1 MGKKPDITI
10 TSDYLNYVRNQI
22 QKAITT
28 LCQKEY
34 LDEED
39 VVALLQMTEALQSL
53 GQKLLSDV
61 LFNVLINELNST
73 VR

>member
-1 MGKKPDITI
+1 
-10 TSDYLNYVRNQI
+10 LNYVRNQI

-53 GQKLLSDV
+53 GTKAIKKRVIQRPYK
-61 LFNVLINELNST
+61 
-73 VR
+73 

>member
-1 MGKKPDITI
+1 MRIWEKKPDITI

-39 VVALLQMTEALQSL
+39 VVALLQMAEALQSL
-53 GQKLLSDV
+53 GTKAIKKRVIQRPYK
-61 LFNVLINELNST
+61 
-73 VR
+73 

>member
-39 VVALLQMTEALQSL
+39 VVALLQMAEALQSL
-53 GQKLLSDV
+53 GTKAIKKRVIQRPYK
-61 LFNVLINELNST
+61 
-73 VR
+73 

>member
-1 MGKKPDITI
+1 MGRKPDITI

-39 VVALLQMTEALQSL
+39 VVALLEMTEALQSL
-53 GQKLLSDV
+53 GTK
-61 LFNVLINELNST
+61 T
-73 VR
+73 VKRRVIQRPHK

>member
-39 VVALLQMTEALQSL
+39 VVELLQMTEALPNL
-53 GQKLLSDV
+53 GTKAIKKRVIQRPYK
-61 LFNVLINELNST
+61 
-73 VR
+73 

>member
-28 LCQKEY
+28 LCQKDC
-34 LDEED
+34 LVEED
-39 VVALLQMTEALQSL
+39 VVALFQMAEALQSL
-53 GQKLLSDV
+53 ETK
-61 LFNVLINELNST
+61 T
-73 VR
+73 VKRRVIQRPYK

>member
-39 VVALLQMTEALQSL
+39 VVALLQMTEALQNL
-53 GQKLLSDV
+53 VTKAIKKRVIQRPYK
-61 LFNVLINELNST
+61 
-73 VR
+73 

>member
-39 VVALLQMTEALQSL
+39 VFALLQMTEALQNL
-53 GQKLLSDV
+53 GTKAIKKRVIQRPYK
-61 LFNVLINELNST
+61 
-73 VR
+73 

>member
-10 TSDYLNYVRNQI
+10 TSDYLNYDKKSNS
-22 QKAITT
+22 KAITT

-53 GQKLLSDV
+53 GTKAIKKRVIQRPYK
-61 LFNVLINELNST
+61 
-73 VR
+73 

>member
-1 MGKKPDITI
+1 MGKNPDITI

-53 GQKLLSDV
+53 GTKAIKKRVIQRPYK
-61 LFNVLINELNST
+61 
-73 VR
+73 

>member
-10 TSDYLNYVRNQI
+10 TSDYLNYVRTQI

-53 GQKLLSDV
+53 GTKAIKKRVIQRPYK
-61 LFNVLINELNST
+61 
-73 VR
+73 

>member
-22 QKAITT
+22 QKQLQRSA
-28 LCQKEY
+28 KKNY

-53 GQKLLSDV
+53 GTKAIKKRVIQRPYK
-61 LFNVLINELNST
+61 
-73 VR
+73 

>member
-39 VVALLQMTEALQSL
+39 VVALLQMTEAVA
-53 GQKLLSDV
+53 KLRDKSY
-61 LFNVLINELNST
+61 
-73 VR
+73 

>member
-1 MGKKPDITI
+1 MGRKPDITR

-28 LCQKEY
+28 LCQKEC

-39 VVALLQMTEALQSL
+39 VAALFQMAEALQSL
-53 GQKLLSDV
+53 GTKTIKKRVIQRPYK
-61 LFNVLINELNST
+61 
-73 VR
+73 

>member
-53 GQKLLSDV
+53 GAKAIKKRVIQRPYK
-61 LFNVLINELNST
+61 
-73 VR
+73 

>member
-28 LCQKEY
+28 LYQKDC
-34 LDEED
+34 LVEED
-39 VVALLQMTEALQSL
+39 VVALFQMAEALQSL
-53 GQKLLSDV
+53 GTK
-61 LFNVLINELNST
+61 T
-73 VR
+73 VKRRVIQRPHK

>member
-1 MGKKPDITI
+1 MGKKQDITI

-28 LCQKEY
+28 LCQKDC
-34 LDEED
+34 LVEED

-53 GQKLLSDV
+53 ETKTIKKRVIQRPYK
-61 LFNVLINELNST
+61 
-73 VR
+73 

>member
-1 MGKKPDITI
+1 M
-10 TSDYLNYVRNQI
+10 NCVRNQI

-28 LCQKEY
+28 LCQKEC

-53 GQKLLSDV
+53 GTK
-61 LFNVLINELNST
+61 T
-73 VR
+73 VKKRVIQRPYK

>member
-34 LDEED
+34 LDKCQD
-39 VVALLQMTEALQSL
+39 YIPHPT
-53 GQKLLSDV
+53 
-61 LFNVLINELNST
+61 LFL
-73 VR
+73 

>member
-39 VVALLQMTEALQSL
+39 VVALLQMTEAL
-53 GQKLLSDV
+53 LLRSV
-61 LFNVLINELNST
+61 LFNVLINKLNST